1 MSTSYVGR
9 FIHDL
14 RFQHPFCIL
23 VSGTTG
29 AGKSQFLK
37 NVIEKGGIKGR
48 IRSIYYF
55 MPRMETLDINP
66 GNGRRL
72 YCMEGIPTKKWI
84 DETLKES
91 TRDVLI
97 VIDDQWDAAIESP
110 DVKALCSYERRH
122 SGVSMAFVTQN
133 FYEQGKAVR
142 AMKYRI
148 NRACKIF
155 IFFFLETAWR
165 ATAYLQIMSTLQSTN
180 LSPQEP
186 AKEKTT
192 RRQLSFSVKN
202 ECGPI
207 NMWWYAKIAHYQHR
221 RLATPTCSQRSPS

>member
-29 AGKSQFLK
+29 AGKSRFLK

-48 IRSIYYF
+48 IRTIYYF
-55 MPRMETLDINP
+55 MPRLENLDINP

-110 DVKALCSYERRH
+110 DIKNLCSFERRH

-133 FYEQGKAVR
+133 FYEQGKSVR
-142 AMKYRI
+142 AMKYRE
-148 NRACKIF
+148 
-155 IFFFLETAWR
+155 LV
-165 ATAYLQIMSTLQSTN
+165 Q
-180 LSPQEP
+180 
-186 AKEKTT
+186 
-192 RRQLSFSVKN
+192 
-202 ECGPI
+202 
-207 NMWWYAKIAHYQHR
+207 AH
-221 RLATPTCSQRSPS
+221 L